1 MANYSDFFA
10 CHLLEFTTDRGQ
22 KRSYYGTTQLLV
34 GQTASEACA
43 VRLKYHKTRPLKCLQ
58 KAVASSMSIEPL
70 RTLQE
75 KNALAQE
82 ALDTARALQGDLTV
96 RGACWSGPY
105 LSAPWRASAAAVR
118 RAAAGLSGQ
127 QARQAVLKHAAM
139 LPKDE
144 PLCQHLAGEPF
155 SGAKRP
161 LQKLR
166 AAKLSRASGTAG
178 NVIRKRLRRTVKG
191 FKGSDRERQL
201 HRGKDPE
208 ARRTA
213 ENEKRQPLRR
223 KRAA

>member
-1 MANYSDFFA
+1 M
-10 CHLLEFTTDRGQ
+10 G
-22 KRSYYGTTQLLV
+22 
-34 GQTASEACA
+34 
-43 VRLKYHKTRPLKCLQ
+43 YHKTRPLKCLSE
-58 KAVASSMSIEPL
+58 AVASSMSIEPL

-82 ALDTARALQGDLTV
+82 ALDTARALRGDRTA

-127 QARQAVLKHAAM
+127 QARQAVLKHAAR

-161 LQKLR
+161 LQKLP
-166 AAKLSRASGTAG
+166 AARLSRASGTAG
-178 NVIRKRLRRTVKG
+178 NVIRARLRRTVKG
-191 FKGSDRERQL
+191 FKGSKREREL

-208 ARRTA
+208 ARRTD
-213 ENEKRQPLRR
+213 ENAKRQPLRR
-223 KRAA
+223 KRAAGGGT